1 FIVGAPYAGKNKAGA
16 VYVMHGSKDGVRQK
30 YTQKVSQKAPAHRRL
45 YFLDMERAQKQL
57 ETYNRI
63 LIQIE
68 GASMGSRMKTFGFAV
83 AGGVDVDG
91 NGMPGELRP

>member
-1 FIVGAPYAGKNKAGA
+1 MDFIVGAPYAGKNKAGA

-30 YTQKVSQKAPAHRRL
+30 YTQK
-45 YFLDMERAQKQL
+45 
-57 ETYNRI
+57 
-63 LIQIE
+63 IE

-91 NGMPGELRP
+91 NGMPGERGPWQALS